1 MEFNIA
7 FNTVFYISIFII
19 PGILLRRFYYQGEF
33 TKEFSQ
39 GNLLER
45 LMWTI
50 FSSILSLLTSAFFFI
65 SIRSLFGR
73 KLLPQISYATIK
85 DVFDLLATNLLPDG
99 AKFKAIYSDF
109 FILIAGIYLLAILMG
124 FLAHKIVIS
133 VGTNTSFSIIKFKN
147 YWYYFFR
154 GRVKNIS
161 IDKSQKYWYTEADIV
176 IEQDGKSKMY
186 SGKIS
191 DYYIDGSTNTL
202 ESIFLEDIKKY
213 KFKEGEPKYELIE
226 IPGNIFCVP
235 YSRVLNMNLT
245 YVLKEK
251 GVSLMRKIIWWIV
264 QAGYS
269 LVSLSLFIIFWIDDI
284 PFIEFDGIW
293 YKGAF
298 LLNTWIIFSLVRS
311 MIKKYIVTWQNQNNS
326 DSFLVHIISIL
337 FFISQYLWIQFDR
350 TFWSVFII
358 TTIFSLALLGVLEE
372 KTSDSEEEVKVEED
386 EEPSKK

>member
-85 DVFDLLATNLLPDG
+85 DVFDLLATNLLPEG

-269 LVSLSLFIIFWIDDI
+269 LGSLSLFIIFWIDDI

-337 FFISQYLWIQFDR
+337 FFISQYLWIQLDR

-372 KTSDSEEEVKVEED
+372 KTLDSEEEVKVKED